1 MNNSDEK
8 TLEESSWKS
17 ALHVFETIPD
27 LYLIL
32 SAELSVLK
40 ASNTF
45 IQALNQVKSSFY
57 GLDANAIFTSYG
69 AADSSFVSSLMNS
82 IQQVVQTGKQQ
93 HIDTIYLSNV
103 YREAGT
109 SHQGGYFQIVNS
121 PVFDTEGKLR
131 YIIHKLNDFTAAVE
145 KDLAK
150 ESLKLANVALKN
162 SHDLLQSVFDT
173 TLIGMSLLKPIRNE
187 QGQIVEFTIMLVS
200 KELEIETGRTDLVGT
215 LYSKEFPGIKKSGIY
230 DLMLRVM
237 ESGKSEHLEYY
248 YPFDGF
254 DKYFSCTFVKMEDG
268 LVASNLDIT
277 PIRKAEAKL
286 REMKENQKLEIFK
299 ACISTEE
306 EERKRVAEDLR
317 NGIGQLLYAVK
328 INLKEVGSAR
338 AINNPMGFQQS
349 IQYTDKILGEAITEI
364 RRLSHQMTPS
374 ILEDFGLAE
383 TINELCKQ
391 VSSEIKIN
399 CKMIGLESRFANYF
413 EVSVYRIIQELL
425 LNAVRHAEASEV
437 NVELKLNEAW
447 LNVIVN
453 DNGLGF
459 IPDEAIKKGLGLAR
473 LLNKVS
479 LLNGSS
485 KIECDHGTKVFISLP
500 IVK

>member
-1 MNNSDEK
+1 
-8 TLEESSWKS
+8 
-17 ALHVFETIPD
+17 
-27 LYLIL
+27 
-32 SAELSVLK
+32 
-40 ASNTF
+40 
-45 IQALNQVKSSFY
+45 
-57 GLDANAIFTSYG
+57 
-69 AADSSFVSSLMNS
+69 
-82 IQQVVQTGKQQ
+82 
-93 HIDTIYLSNV
+93 
-103 YREAGT
+103 
-109 SHQGGYFQIVNS
+109 
-121 PVFDTEGKLR
+121 
-131 YIIHKLNDFTAAVE
+131 
-145 KDLAK
+145 
-150 ESLKLANVALKN
+150 
-162 SHDLLQSVFDT
+162 
-173 TLIGMSLLKPIRNE
+173 
-187 QGQIVEFTIMLVS
+187 
-200 KELEIETGRTDLVGT
+200 
-215 LYSKEFPGIKKSGIY
+215 
-230 DLMLRVM
+230 
-237 ESGKSEHLEYY
+237 
-248 YPFDGF
+248 
-254 DKYFSCTFVKMEDG
+254 
-268 LVASNLDIT
+268 
-277 PIRKAEAKL
+277 
-286 REMKENQKLEIFK
+286 MKENQKLEIFK

-437 NVELKLNEAW
+437 NVELKLSEAW

-459 IPDEAIKKGLGLAR
+459 IPEEAIKKGLGLAR